1 MDQDKSYDVKN
12 DSYEAADSPVR
23 GQSAG
28 LYADILNDP
37 ELEGLTLYEKKALL
51 VNRELNS
58 HGMGKYQWWIF
69 FLCGFGYFLDLMWA
83 QAFGLVATP
92 LENELG
98 FPADQYGNIFS
109 AFSAGL
115 TAGAFVWGVL
125 VDIIGRQ
132 YAFNL
137 TCLISSVFGLCL
149 GAPSNYDGIL
159 VLTAF
164 VGFGVGGNIPIDTTI
179 CLEFIPQ
186 NRRFLLALLSIF
198 QPLGVVVTSG
208 ICYGFIP
215 KYSCGLLPDGTSLP
229 SCNLVSAGTACCTK
243 ASNMGWRYS
252 LFTLGGVTLAAFLLR
267 FVVFRFQESPKFLL
281 YRGRDADAVK
291 VLHNIAKFNGQQSD
305 ITLEMFNALTED
317 YALMHGGGSDSPVL
331 GAGEKQA
338 KSSFSSK
345 VKLEFVRY
353 KMLFANFTI
362 ARLTVL
368 VWITY
373 VFDYWGFSVAG
384 MSNSHCRA
392 INGDEANYCEGSF
405 LPKILITKGHEIN
418 VSVSETYRNY
428 IIIYTPGIVGVL
440 LGACMYAIPIIGRKW
455 GMIISSALMGASL
468 FLFAAVNSEASNI
481 GFNMME
487 YFFQSMFNAILYGW
501 TPEVFPAPIRGTA
514 SGLASF
520 WGRIFGIVSPI
531 IAAYVLAANPAGNG
545 VLYLAGGAVFIC
557 TFAILLMPTS
567 RMGAQSY

>member
-1 MDQDKSYDVKN
+1 MDQDESFDVKN
-12 DSYEAADSPVR
+12 SSYETADSPVR

-37 ELEGLTLYEKKALL
+37 ELEGLTLYEKKAML

-98 FPADQYGNIFS
+98 FPANQYGNIFS

-125 VDIIGRQ
+125 VDIVGWYSGLPDPPTQKESDIDYTFQ
-132 YAFNL
+132 DD
-137 TCLISSVFGLCL
+137 IFGLCL

-252 LFTLGGVTLAAFLLR
+252 LFTLGAITLAAFLLR

-291 VLHNIAKFNGQQSD
+291 VLHHIAKFNGQQSE

-317 YALMHGGGSDSPVL
+317 YASMHGGSDSPVL
-331 GAGEKQA
+331 GAGEKQTT
-338 KSSFSSK
+338 SSFGSK

-362 ARLTVL
+362 ARLTIL

-373 VFDYWGFSVAG
+373 VFDYWGFSVA
-384 MSNSHCRA
+384 
-392 INGDEANYCEGSF
+392 GSF

-418 VSVSETYRNY
+418 VSVGETYRNY

-514 SGLASF
+514 CGLASF

-557 TFAILLMPTS
+557 TIAILLMPTS

>member
-1 MDQDKSYDVKN
+1 M
-12 DSYEAADSPVR
+12 
-23 GQSAG
+23 
-28 LYADILNDP
+28 
-37 ELEGLTLYEKKALL
+37 
-51 VNRELNS
+51 
-58 HGMGKYQWWIF
+58 
-69 FLCGFGYFLDLMWA
+69 
-83 QAFGLVATP
+83 
-92 LENELG
+92 
-98 FPADQYGNIFS
+98 
-109 AFSAGL
+109 
-115 TAGAFVWGVL
+115 
-125 VDIIGRQ
+125 
-132 YAFNL
+132 
-137 TCLISSVFGLCL
+137 
-149 GAPSNYDGIL
+149 
-159 VLTAF
+159 
-164 VGFGVGGNIPIDTTI
+164 GGNIPIDTTI

-215 KYSCGLLPDGTSLP
+215 KFSCGLLPDGTSLP
-229 SCNLVSAGTACCTK
+229 SCNLVSAGKACCTK

-252 LFTLGGVTLAAFLLR
+252 LFTLGAITLAAFLLR
-267 FVVFRFQESPKFLL
+267 FVAFRFQESPKFLL
-281 YRGRDADAVK
+281 YRGRDMDAVR
-291 VLHNIAKFNGQQSD
+291 VLHNIAKFNGQQSG
-305 ITLEMFNALTED
+305 ITLTMLNALTEN
-317 YALMHGGGSDSPVL
+317 YASTQESESDGPVL
-331 GAGEKQA
+331 GAGEKQI
-338 KSSFSSK
+338 KSSLGSK

-362 ARLTVL
+362 ARLTIL

-384 MSNSHCRA
+384 MSRCPSYGSRSGSA
-392 INGDEANYCEGSF
+392 YLFTGSF
-405 LPKILITKGHEIN
+405 LPNILITKGHEIN
-418 VSVSETYRNY
+418 VSVGETYRNY

-514 SGLASF
+514 CGLASF
-520 WGRIFGIVSPI
+520 WGRLFGIVSPI

-557 TFAILLMPTS
+557 TIAILLMPTS

>member
-1 MDQDKSYDVKN
+1 
-12 DSYEAADSPVR
+12 
-23 GQSAG
+23 
-28 LYADILNDP
+28 
-37 ELEGLTLYEKKALL
+37 
-51 VNRELNS
+51 
-58 HGMGKYQWWIF
+58 
-69 FLCGFGYFLDLMWA
+69 
-83 QAFGLVATP
+83 
-92 LENELG
+92 
-98 FPADQYGNIFS
+98 
-109 AFSAGL
+109 
-115 TAGAFVWGVL
+115 
-125 VDIIGRQ
+125 
-132 YAFNL
+132 
-137 TCLISSVFGLCL
+137 
-149 GAPSNYDGIL
+149 
-159 VLTAF
+159 
-164 VGFGVGGNIPIDTTI
+164 
-179 CLEFIPQ
+179 
-186 NRRFLLALLSIF
+186 
-198 QPLGVVVTSG
+198 
-208 ICYGFIP
+208 
-215 KYSCGLLPDGTSLP
+215 
-229 SCNLVSAGTACCTK
+229 
-243 ASNMGWRYS
+243 MGWRYS

-291 VLHNIAKFNGQQSD
+291 VLHNIAKFNGQKSD

-317 YALMHGGGSDSPVL
+317 YASMQGHGSDSPVL

-345 VKLEFVRY
+345 LKLEFVRY
-353 KMLFANFTI
+353 KMLFADFTI
-362 ARLTVL
+362 ARLTIL

-384 MSNSHCRA
+384 MFNPYCRA
-392 INGDEANYCEGSF
+392 ICGDSAHDCEGSF

-418 VSVSETYRNY
+418 VSVGETYRNY

-514 SGLASF
+514 CGLASF

-557 TFAILLMPTS
+557 TIAILLMPTN